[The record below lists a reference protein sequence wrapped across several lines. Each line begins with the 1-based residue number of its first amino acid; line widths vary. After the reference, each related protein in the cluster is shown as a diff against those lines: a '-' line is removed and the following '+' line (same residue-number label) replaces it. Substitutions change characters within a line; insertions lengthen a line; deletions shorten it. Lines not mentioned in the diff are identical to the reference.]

1 MLLWVTHDKSMTV
14 EQMRLHQEYFL
25 EECKDAQDYDLLG
38 IQGRG
43 SYGVVYRAWSI
54 KERRVVAIKKIINV
68 FSSPKDAR
76 RILREL
82 KLLSF
87 VKHPNI
93 VKLQKVF
100 LPTGR
105 QKYKN
110 IYIVLDFY
118 EFDLRTLIQNTEHH
132 SELDI
137 HRPKIIHCI
146 LCGLKYLHENKIVHR
161 DIKPANILISADFSK
176 VVLADFGLARV
187 VDDHIFPNVSLIHVH
202 GIMNGRDNGIWT
214 QYVATRWYRPP
225 ELCEH
230 EDVIIPTKITQS
242 MSIDVWGAGCI
253 FAELFTHKPLFRG
266 RDNLDQ
272 KQIILDI
279 IGNEMLDIYT
289 KFKIELSALCL
300 IRNMLQ
306 VNFQKRPT
314 VQECLSYRYV
324 VDWKFHLIENKRR
337 SSLEEKEV
345 YKINHNIFKKQDF
358 LFEYFD
364 TTTTTSLPIWR
375 SEIFIEIVKAQNLHT
390 LDQF

>member
-1 MLLWVTHDKSMTV
+1 MTV
-14 EQMRLHQEYFL
+14 EEMRLHQEYFA
-25 EECKDAQDYDLLG
+25 EECKDAHDYDLLG

-54 KERRVVAIKKIINV
+54 KERKIVAIKKIINV

-110 IYIVLDFY
+110 VYLVFDFY

-132 SELDI
+132 EKLDI
-137 HRPKIIHCI
+137 HRPKIIYSI
-146 LCGLKYLHENKIVHR
+146 LLALKYLHDNKIVHR
-161 DIKPANILISADFSK
+161 DIKPANILISMDYSK

-187 VDDHIFPNVSLIHVH
+187 VDSSFFNNVAFDVRGML
-202 GIMNGRDNGIWT
+202 NCNDNGIWT

-225 ELCEH
+225 ELCEPD
-230 EDVIIPTKITQS
+230 DVIIPAKITQN
-242 MSIDVWGAGCI
+242 MTIDVWGAGCI
-253 FAELFTHKPLFRG
+253 FAELFTYAPLFRG
-266 RDNLDQ
+266 KDNDDQRHIICSIMGNHEIYPQFISLDV
-272 KQIILDI
+272 
-279 IGNEMLDIYT
+279 YT
-289 KFKIELSALCL
+289 GFKIELSALCL

-306 VNFQKRPT
+306 VNFHKRPN
-314 VQECLSYRYV
+314 VQECMSYRYV
-324 VDWKFHLIENKRR
+324 IGWKSRLVENKRR
-337 SSLEEKEV
+337 SLEEKEV
-345 YKINHNIFKKQDF
+345 YKINIHQHAFNNQDF
-358 LFEYFD
+358 MFEYYD
-364 TTTTTSLPIWR
+364 TAASTTIPVWR
-375 SEIFIEIVKAQNLHT
+375 SEIFMEIVKAQNSHA
-390 LDQF
+390 LDQL